1 MSRLMGPI
9 DAASGVLHEVA
20 VEFDSFV
27 KTCADLNEE
36 DPPPWV
42 HLCLIYNRRLQ
53 DALEA
58 QQAAIHR
65 CARPVLRD
73 IDSLGG

>member
-1 MSRLMGPI
+1 MSSLMGPI
-9 DAASGVLHEVA
+9 DAASSLLNEVA

-27 KTCADLNEE
+27 KTCADLNDE

-42 HLCLIYNRRLQ
+42 HLCLVYNQRLQ
-53 DALEA
+53 NALEA
-58 QQAAIHR
+58 QQQAIHR
-65 CARPVLRD
+65 FARPVLRD